1 MKKIDLSVVTVDSF
15 LLKIF
20 NAAKFISA
28 GIMGVC
34 LFVIIGA
41 LIYLLIGGSTS
52 ISVPD
57 FDDLRETIEQ
67 SPKSSSTSSSD
78 YSNLEKKKEIESEYG
93 DDILDI
99 MKTYKFN
106 DEAYDGIIELL
117 MDIDDEYRGKFV
129 DGLEDFLDD
138 AHDYITDKGKDA
150 KIKIGDAA
158 NAYIAMFQNE
168 IKRAH
173 IAQLESKFQKKIA
186 LAVIGV
192 ALLVMLA
199 FMLIPL
205 LIQIEQNTRRFA
217 VQSSE
222 SS

>member
-1 MKKIDLSVVTVDSF
+1 MKKIDLSVGTVDSF
-15 LLKIF
+15 LIKIF
-20 NAAKFISA
+20 NVAKFISA
-28 GIMGVC
+28 GIMGIC
-34 LFVIIGA
+34 LLVIIGA

-57 FDDLRETIEQ
+57 FDTLKETIEQ
-67 SPKSSSTSSSD
+67 SPKSSSRTSSD
-78 YSNLEKKKEIESEYG
+78 YSKLEKKKEIENEYG

-99 MKTYKFN
+99 MKTYKFI
-106 DEAYDGIIELL
+106 DENYDGMIELL

-173 IAQLESKFQKKIA
+173 IAQLESKLQKKIA

>member
-217 VQSSE
+217 AQSSE